1 MGNCSYCDIDC
12 FYCIEKKETKF
23 DFINPNIKKI
33 IPKKEPS
40 FSQVRQAEYTFVSTN
55 KRIKNDDITSVFTI
69 DDNTLKKKFNE
80 SHESHLLGYINSKEM
95 SLQIQKQKLYTE
107 NIDKNQTNKDIHD
120 SNLLNFETNT
130 KYFDEINKEG
140 TEEEKKSDF
149 TLRYNNTNINSAN
162 VSFLKYFEKI
172 EDNSKNF
179 DMTLNDKN
187 NKKRLSNIL
196 PIRFNYQKEKYINYF
211 ADDSI

>member
-23 DFINPNIKKI
+23 DFINPNINKI
-33 IPKKEPS
+33 IPNKEPS

>member
-23 DFINPNIKKI
+23 DFINPNINKI

>member
-23 DFINPNIKKI
+23 DFINPNINKI

-196 PIRFNYQKEKYINYF
+196 PIKFNYQKEKYINYF

>member
-23 DFINPNIKKI
+23 DFINPNINKI

-40 FSQVRQAEYTFVSTN
+40 FSQVRQAEYTFVSAN

-149 TLRYNNTNINSAN
+149 TLRYNNTNFKSTN

-179 DMTLNDKN
+179 DLTVNDKN
-187 NKKRLSNIL
+187 NPKRLTNIF
-196 PIRFNYQKEKYINYF
+196 PIKFNYEKEKYINYF
-211 ADDSI
+211 ADDSL

>member
-23 DFINPNIKKI
+23 DFINPNINKM

>member
-23 DFINPNIKKI
+23 DFINPNINKI

-40 FSQVRQAEYTFVSTN
+40 FSQVRQAEYTFVSAN

>member
-95 SLQIQKQKLYTE
+95 SLQIQRQKLYTE

-162 VSFLKYFEKI
+162 ISFLKYFEKI

>member
-23 DFINPNIKKI
+23 DFINPNINKI

-179 DMTLNDKN
+179 DMTWNDKN

>member
-12 FYCIEKKETKF
+12 FFCIEKKETKF
-23 DFINPNIKKI
+23 DFINPNINKI

-40 FSQVRQAEYTFVSTN
+40 FSQVRQAEYTFVSAN

>member
-23 DFINPNIKKI
+23 DFINPNINKI

-40 FSQVRQAEYTFVSTN
+40 FSQVRQAEYTFISTN

>member
-196 PIRFNYQKEKYINYF
+196 PQKEKYINYF

>member
-1 MGNCSYCDIDC
+1 MGTRSYCDRDC

-179 DMTLNDKN
+179 DMSLNDKN

>member
-196 PIRFNYQKEKYINYF
+196 PIKFNYQKEKYINYF